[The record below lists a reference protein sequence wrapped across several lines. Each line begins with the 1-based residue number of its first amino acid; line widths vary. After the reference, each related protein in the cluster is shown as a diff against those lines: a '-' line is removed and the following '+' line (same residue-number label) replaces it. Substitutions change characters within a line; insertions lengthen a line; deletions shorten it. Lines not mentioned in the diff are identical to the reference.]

1 MAKKSLKQRIFF
13 FEKLENIRKNRHTK
27 LKERIAVSK
36 RNISFLMSGF
46 LNKEEYVNAV
56 SEGFSNL
63 SDFQIKTGFE
73 HYSVYKKRMV
83 SGFATKL
90 EWEEAAYRGFET
102 KAEHDLA
109 IAEKFSNKEEL
120 VTEFTKIVEGQSK
133 DVNLIEDETRSF
145 KKLIS
150 SEYNKQQLQ
159 EYKKEI
165 IKNKEELEAKSEFN
179 AKLNVINHEDFTLLL
194 IIFENKR
201 LKLLENIS
209 NLLSWIETR
218 FPYLEKWNRLLD
230 VLNSFRSHV
239 PVQLDRVA
247 ELSKLTAED
256 TEPLLDDII
265 SEIPSLGEYLQLEQ
279 VFIKKTW
286 SRDDLSILLEEM
298 RTKKIILESKS
309 NNINCLHC
317 GFRLVID
324 KATPL
329 STCPNCN
336 QIIPT
341 CHICRGLLFEGD
353 EILIDENCENL
364 FHKRHIL
371 EWVNVQGTCPVC
383 RTRLNEKSLKKY
395 EKR

>member
-1 MAKKSLKQRIFF
+1 
-13 FEKLENIRKNRHTK
+13 
-27 LKERIAVSK
+27 
-36 RNISFLMSGF
+36 
-46 LNKEEYVNAV
+46 
-56 SEGFSNL
+56 
-63 SDFQIKTGFE
+63 
-73 HYSVYKKRMV
+73 
-83 SGFATKL
+83 
-90 EWEEAAYRGFET
+90 
-102 KAEHDLA
+102 
-109 IAEKFSNKEEL
+109 
-120 VTEFTKIVEGQSK
+120 
-133 DVNLIEDETRSF
+133 
-145 KKLIS
+145 LIS

-179 AKLNVINHEDFTLLL
+179 AKLHVINHEDFTLLL
-194 IIFENKR
+194 IIFENRR

-286 SRDDLSILLEEM
+286 SQDDLSILLEEM

-329 STCPNCN
+329 SNCPNCN